1 MGREATCEARS
12 GRQSG
17 EGKAQLE
24 HDHVLFRGE
33 FRVKLALATL
43 SEVSAKAGV
52 LTLRGPEGSLALA
65 LGKAAETWA
74 EAIRNPRTLL
84 DKLGIEPGQSVVVLG
99 VKDAAFLRDL
109 KARLNASPATR
120 AKPGCDHILFAAGT
134 KAAHARLAALKE
146 AIRPAGGIWAIYPR
160 GHDEVSEDSLRQAAR
175 AAGLT
180 DIKICRFSESHGA
193 VRLVIPKA
201 LRGAPAPRARAAK
214 RG

>member
-1 MGREATCEARS
+1 MGREAICEAKS

-17 EGKAQLE
+17 EGKALLE
-24 HDHVLFRGE
+24 HDHVLFRGA
-33 FRVKLALATL
+33 FRVKLAFATL
-43 SEVSAKAGV
+43 SEVSAKGGV
-52 LTLRGPEGSLALA
+52 LTLRGPEGALA
-65 LGKAAETWA
+65 LTLGPAAETWA
-74 EAIRNPRTLL
+74 EAIRHPKSVL
-84 DKLGIEPGQSVVVLG
+84 DKLGIQAGQTVVVLG

-109 KARLNASPATR
+109 KARLGSAPGTR
-120 AKPGCDHILFAAGT
+120 AKSGCDHVLFAAET
-134 KAAHARLAALKE
+134 KAAHARLAGLKE

-160 GHDEVSEDSLRQAAR
+160 GSDAVGEDSLRRAAR

-201 LRGAPAPRARAAK
+201 QRAAPAPAARAAK

>member
-17 EGKAQLE
+17 EGRALLE

-43 SEVSAKAGV
+43 TAVSAKAGV
-52 LTLRGPEGSLALA
+52 LTLRGPEGALA
-65 LGKAAETWA
+65 LTLGPAAEKWA
-74 EAIRNPRTLL
+74 DAIRNPRTVL
-84 DKLGIEPGQSVVVLG
+84 DKLGIERGHAVVVLG

-109 KARLNASPATR
+109 TARLGASPATR
-120 AKPGCDHILFAAGT
+120 AKPGCDHVLFAAET
-134 KAAHARLAALKE
+134 KAAHARLVALKE

-160 GHDEVSEDSLRQAAR
+160 GSEAVSEDSLRRAAR

-201 LRGAPAPRARAAK
+201 QRGAPAPAARAAK